1 MDFTNAQNFGE
12 IWADAFP
19 KRNTDPVSH
28 MRIWRLVELIKE
40 RSVLLAQSY
49 DEFAAKLHD
58 VLAELKISEL
68 EFAEVEREIAAI
80 KTSTRPQGHEA
91 SAAQREGVS
100 KENQMVHGP
109 SLRVI
114 GQSLEVAKVPIF
126 ELDRQDDV
134 YVVSSNSLTQAGEWI
149 LRHALSPDKFSE
161 EGLHQSPV
169 NRSVRFSASDILRLD
184 DQAKKQ
190 RRLDSTS
197 QQMSGRLSQLLR
209 ALGDHLD
216 QFQANA
222 FHISWVPASVS
233 LDFQS
238 LDGRSDSR
246 TFTTE
251 KLQQLGGHL
260 RFRRSTASR
269 YDRPLSKR

>member
-1 MDFTNAQNFGE
+1 VDFTNAKDFGE

-19 KRNTDPVSH
+19 KRNTDPMSH

-40 RSVLLAQSY
+40 RSVLFAQSH

-58 VLAELKISEL
+58 VLAVLKISEI

-80 KTSTRPQGHEA
+80 KTSTRPQGNELFA
-91 SAAQREGVS
+91 GQRQDIP
-100 KENQMVHGP
+100 KKDQMPHGP

-126 ELDRQDDV
+126 ELDRQDDD
-134 YVVSSNSLTQAGEWI
+134 YVVSSNSLTQTGEWI
-149 LRHALSPDKFSE
+149 LRHALSPHKVVDES
-161 EGLHQSPV
+161 QPSSV
-169 NRSVRFSASDILRLD
+169 NRSVRFSASAISRLD

-190 RRLDSTS
+190 RRNDFSTS
-197 QQMSGRLSQLLR
+197 QQMSGRLPHLLR

-216 QFQANA
+216 QFQAGA
-222 FHISWVPASVS
+222 FHISWIPASVS

-251 KLQQLGGHL
+251 KLQQLGVYL
-260 RFRRSTASR
+260 RFRRSRTSR
-269 YDRPLSKR
+269 YDRRH